1 MAPAAIERAR
11 EAIISR
17 ADHTRMSILRL
28 ARPFDSRSRHSTL
41 LFEDGLSQFQ
51 VSAAAQHFHHAFG
64 LPERALPPA
73 IPAAAR
79 REAGGPLPGHAALH
93 YVAAQHPAAAQHPP
107 PCRGLGSK
115 QSLDTRRSS
124 RFSHLARELPAA
136 RE

>member
-73 IPAAAR
+73 IPAAAG
-79 REAGGPLPGHAALH
+79 REAGGWHLTRGPG
-93 YVAAQHPAAAQHPP
+93 VQ
-107 PCRGLGSK
+107 RW
-115 QSLDTRRSS
+115 
-124 RFSHLARELPAA
+124 RFSAAGASARGEIW
-136 RE
+136 